1 MPHID
6 LDGYLPGI
14 TGPLE
19 RFPLTG
25 APIRDLTQAV
35 MRWPEGLSYGERE
48 VLASVVCVGN
58 QCQFCSAAHI
68 ATAARYVG
76 GEDHVQTL
84 IREHNSPDP
93 GFNALLDL
101 ASAVGSLDTEG
112 MKCSSESAVAL
123 GVNTTDVH
131 DAALIAALFAFYN
144 RYVDGLA
151 TDMPSDASYFD
162 ALAERLLTN
171 GYRKPAG
178 GHHGTH

>member
-25 APIRDLTQAV
+25 GPIRDLTQAV
-35 MRWPEGLSYGERE
+35 MRCPDGLSHGERE

-76 GEDHVQTL
+76 GEDIVQAL
-84 IREHNSPDP
+84 ISDHSSPDP
-93 GFNALLDL
+93 RFNTLLDL
-101 ASAVGSLDTEG
+101 ASAVGSLDADG
-112 MKCSSESAVAL
+112 MKQSLESAVTL
-123 GVNTTDVH
+123 GVNANDIH
-131 DAALIAALFAFYN
+131 DTALIAALFAFYN

-151 TDMPSDASYFD
+151 TDMPSDTSYFNV
-162 ALAERLLTN
+162 LAERLVSN
-171 GYRKPAG
+171 GYRRPG
-178 GHHGTH
+178 GQHGTH